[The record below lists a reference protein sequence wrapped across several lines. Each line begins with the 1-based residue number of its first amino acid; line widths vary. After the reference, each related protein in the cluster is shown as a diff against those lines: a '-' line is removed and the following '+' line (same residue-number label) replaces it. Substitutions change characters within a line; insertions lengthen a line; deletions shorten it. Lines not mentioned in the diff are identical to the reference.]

1 MQKLP
6 SAFALPKNMYFH
18 ICECI
23 ILYLTLAATELL
35 MQQKKKQLRY
45 MCFQE
50 LLNGE
55 NVTELYRL
63 YYVLFQPWFQKGT
76 IEDELRISELF

>member
-18 ICECI
+18 ICECM
-23 ILYLTLAATELL
+23 ILRLTLAATELL
-35 MQQKKKQLRY
+35 MQQEKKQLRY
-45 MCFQE
+45 MCFQKP
-50 LLNGE
+50 LNEE
-55 NVTELYRL
+55 NMTALYRL

-76 IEDELRISELF
+76 IEDELRINELF